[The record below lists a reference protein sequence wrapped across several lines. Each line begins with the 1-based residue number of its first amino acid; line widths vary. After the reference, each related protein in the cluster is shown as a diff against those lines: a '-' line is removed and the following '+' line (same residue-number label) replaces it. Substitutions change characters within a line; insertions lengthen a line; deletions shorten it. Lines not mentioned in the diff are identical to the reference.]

1 MSQFTDQVGYQIKLK
16 SEVNSIVSTV
26 PSQTELL
33 FDLGL
38 GSKVKGVTRF
48 CVHPKNAVAH
58 IPKIG
63 GTKNLDIEK
72 IREINPDIIIGNKEE
87 NIKEQVKKLK
97 TDFPVWLSD
106 IKSPRDALDMMTE
119 IGEITQTKG
128 KAAELVNEIQQLLNE
143 LAEIGSD
150 RKRKALVFIWKNPY
164 MVAGRDTYMHEVLKL
179 LGYETAIHRDDE
191 RYPQVTMD
199 QVEESEPDLL
209 LFTSE
214 PFPYSSR
221 ELQIFQEKIPNC
233 KKLVVNGEY
242 FSWYGSR
249 MIKSFQYFK
258 QLKRQLN
265 I

>member
-48 CVHPKNAVAH
+48 CVHPKNAVAD

-106 IKSPRDALDMMTE
+106 IKSTRDALDMMTE

-128 KAAELVNEIQQLLNE
+128 KAVELVNEIQQLLNE

-164 MVAGRDTYMHEVLKL
+164 MVAGRDTYMHELLKL

-233 KKLVVNGEY
+233 KKLIVNGEY

-249 MIKSFQYFK
+249 MRKSFQYFK

-265 I
+265 P

>member
-1 MSQFTDQVGYQIKLK
+1 MSQFTDQVGYQINLK

-48 CVHPKNAVAH
+48 CVHPKNAVAD

-72 IREINPDIIIGNKEE
+72 IRDINPDLIIGNKEE
-87 NIKEQVKKLK
+87 NIKEQVEKLK

-106 IKSPRDALDMMTE
+106 IKSPGDALDMMTE
-119 IGEITQTKG
+119 IGEITQTKD
-128 KAAELVNEIQQLLNE
+128 KAVELVNKIQQLLDE

-150 RKRKALVFIWKNPY
+150 RKRKALVFIWKDPY

-199 QVEESEPDLL
+199 QIEESEPDLL

-265 I
+265 T

>member
-1 MSQFTDQVGYQIKLK
+1 MSQVTDQVGYQINLK

-38 GSKVKGVTRF
+38 GSKVKGITRF
-48 CVHPKNAVAH
+48 CIHPKNAVDD

-72 IREINPDIIIGNKEE
+72 IREINPDLIIGNKEE
-87 NIKEQVKKLK
+87 NIKEQVEELK
-97 TDFPVWLSD
+97 ADFPVWLSD

-119 IGEITQTKG
+119 VGKITQTQD
-128 KAAELVNEIQQLLNE
+128 KAVELVNEIQQLLDE
-143 LAEIGSD
+143 LAVIGSD
-150 RKRKALVFIWKNPY
+150 RKKKALVFIWKDPY
-164 MVAGRDTYMHEVLKL
+164 MIAGRDTYIHEVLKL
-179 LGYETAIHRDDE
+179 IGYETAIHRDEE
-191 RYPQVTMD
+191 RYPQVT
-199 QVEESEPDLL
+199 VEQIVDSKPDLL

-214 PFPYSSR
+214 PFPYSSC
-221 ELQIFQEKIPNC
+221 ELQIFHGKIPTC
-233 KKLVVNGEY
+233 KKLIVNGEY

-249 MIKSFQYFK
+249 MRKSFQYFK

-265 I
+265 P